1 MSAPGRK
8 GETVWALTGRRFLK
22 HRLAV
27 ISLGMLAVCQKS
39 PARQTMINSRAG
51 AITRDGKTNLIRS
64 LRPFPLAARRQS
76 PPIKPKTLPQKR
88 VPNITLLAKLTLWR
102 VVSP

>member
-27 ISLGMLAVCQKS
+27 FSLGV
-39 PARQTMINSRAG
+39 
-51 AITRDGKTNLIRS
+51 
-64 LRPFPLAARRQS
+64 LAALALAALSACWRPWPWRRCRRLWS
-76 PPIKPKTLPQKR
+76 PP
-88 VPNITLLAKLTLWR
+88 
-102 VVSP
+102 